1 MCCHISCRLQ
11 DAAEHYENAWK
22 YDQQSPAVGYK
33 LAFNYMKAAR
43 FVDAVDVCHKVLKA
57 HPGYPKMRQ
66 DILEKARSNLR
77 P

>member
-1 MCCHISCRLQ
+1 MLQ

-57 HPGYPKMRQ
+57 HPEYPKMRQ